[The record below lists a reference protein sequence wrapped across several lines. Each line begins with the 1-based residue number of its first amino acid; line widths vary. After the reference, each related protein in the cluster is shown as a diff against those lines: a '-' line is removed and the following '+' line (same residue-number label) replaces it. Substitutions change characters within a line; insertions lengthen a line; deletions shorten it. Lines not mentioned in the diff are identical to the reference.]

1 VTSIFRSEAARQ
13 GLVDRHDR
21 VRASLPAPTTSRR
34 IPTRFGETH
43 VLVGGDAS
51 GSGSRPPGP
60 ADDERLPL
68 VLLHGALATS
78 ALLLRE
84 LAPLMASFRVHA
96 VDIVGQSALSADRR
110 ISVKNDDYG
119 RWMVEVLDAL
129 ELPHVGVVGVSWG
142 GFVALRLAAHAPDR
156 IERMALVA
164 PAGVVRSPLSSFF
177 RMGWPLTR
185 YLASP
190 NAARLDALLSQLLS
204 TPDDDWTA
212 YLGEAFLAFDLSMTV
227 PRRARPIEFRGFDAP
242 AFVVG
247 CERDVSFPGVP
258 LLARARE
265 LLPNVVRTEL
275 LRGANHSP
283 PTTDEFRRWMSGELA
298 AFFGKGPKSSERP
311 LKTPSGPVP
320 HPSDA

>member
-1 VTSIFRSEAARQ
+1 MKSIFRSEAARQ
-13 GLVDRHDR
+13 GLVDWHDR
-21 VRASLPAPTTSRR
+21 VRASLPTPTVSRR

-43 VLVGGDAS
+43 VLVGGGPAGSEAPPTGAAS
-51 GSGSRPPGP
+51 DERPP
-60 ADDERLPL
+60 LI
-68 VLLHGALATS
+68 LLHGALANS

-84 LAPLMASFRVHA
+84 LAPLMESFRVHA

-119 RWMVEVLDAL
+119 RWMVDVLDAL
-129 ELPHVGVVGVSWG
+129 GLARVGVVGVSWG
-142 GFVALRLAAHAPDR
+142 GFVALRLAAHAPER

-164 PAGVVRSPLSSFF
+164 PAGVVRSPISSFF

-190 NAARLDALLSQLLS
+190 DAARLDALLAQLLT
-204 TPDDDWTA
+204 TPDEDWTA

-227 PRRARPIEFRGFDAP
+227 PRRAHPAEFRGFDAP
-242 AFVVG
+242 TFVVG

-258 LLARARE
+258 LLARAGE
-265 LLPNVVRTEL
+265 LLPNLVRSEL
-275 LRGANHSP
+275 LEGANHSP

-298 AFFGKGPKSSERP
+298 AFFASLPSTPKRSLPCCTSP
-311 LKTPSGPVP
+311 
-320 HPSDA
+320 